1 MGRRKGARQVS
12 VDSASDINHVERGPD
27 RRREPASLHFPE
39 RRHGFDRR
47 HPPPGTWRARY
58 HRFLEEYRNDPDTIA
73 IALLVFVVLNIVDL
87 LLTVRA
93 LSMGAREINP
103 IMARL
108 FEIDPMMAAVFK
120 VVVGAA
126 IAIAVWSARRYR
138 RMLETSL
145 ALVVVMTVVLGLHG
159 YGAFVLAG

>member
-1 MGRRKGARQVS
+1 MQVS
-12 VDSASDINHVERGPD
+12 VDPASDTGHVERGPD
-27 RRREPASLHFPE
+27 RRRRPSSLHFPE
-39 RRHGFDRR
+39 RRRGFDRR
-47 HPPPGTWRARY
+47 RPPADTWRGRY
-58 HRFLEEYRNDPDTIA
+58 HRLIEGYRNDPDTIA
-73 IALLVFVVLNIVDL
+73 VALLVFVVLNIVDL

-103 IMARL
+103 VMAHL
-108 FEIDPMMAAVFK
+108 FEVDPVIAAVFK

-126 IAIAVWSARRYR
+126 IAIAVWWARRYR

-145 ALVVVMTVVLGLHG
+145 ALVIVMTAVLGLHG